1 MKKLLFVN
9 GCIRGEDSRTYQLC
23 RYFIEKFM
31 ESGASG
37 SWTVEEIE
45 LDKSGIEP
53 LDRETLILRDKLLN
67 GGNLDHPMFA
77 PAKQL
82 IEADMILIGAPY

>member
-1 MKKLLFVN
+1 
-9 GCIRGEDSRTYQLC
+9 
-23 RYFIEKFM
+23 M

-67 GGNLDHPMFA
+67 GGNLDHPMMS
-77 PAKQL
+77 L
-82 IEADMILIGAPY
+82 IHI